1 MIIKIIKII
10 MRRMLIGTVMLSK
23 NTGAVRSPV
32 QILKVERATVLTEV
46 IITVM
51 VMVIIMIIILIIIMI
66 ILMIMVILISMM
78 ILTR

>member
-1 MIIKIIKII
+1 MIIKIIKIIKII

-51 VMVIIMIIILIIIMI
+51 IIIMIIVMI

>member
-1 MIIKIIKII
+1 MIIKIIKIT

-51 VMVIIMIIILIIIMI
+51 IIIMIIVMI